1 METQQNNKEEKLNR
15 ITSDPYNFG
24 WAPLVWAYSED

>member
-1 METQQNNKEEKLNR
+1 MSKEDRKTNFQR

-24 WAPLVWAYSED
+24 WAPLAWAHNES